1 MKNNKTLFG
10 IIGIV
15 ALIII
20 NVVVFVSV
28 KEFTTARWI
37 NIGCLNL
44 SVIVGLFFSI
54 MFGKKEYKFMNYSRL
69 PIVGLYSTI
78 TFIISA
84 LFIICNLKNITVTI
98 VIQVILLG
106 LFIIVLASNTMA
118 NNSAETSLNEDKRK
132 YNKVNDMCNRLDMI
146 LKTVTNREVYKKIEK
161 AYDDV
166 KSSKVNIN
174 EDTTQV
180 DNDILQA
187 IAIIEYN
194 VQNGA
199 YNLIDEQVNKI
210 HSLVIRRNQMN

>member
-15 ALIII
+15 ALIMI

-37 NIGCLNL
+37 NIGFLNL
-44 SVIVGLFFSI
+44 SIIVGLFFSI

-69 PIVGLYSTI
+69 PIVGFYSTI

-84 LFIICNLKNITVTI
+84 LFIICNLKNITITI
-98 VIQVILLG
+98 VTQVILLC

-118 NNSAETSLNEDKRK
+118 NNSAEMSLDKDK
-132 YNKVNDMCNRLDMI
+132 KQYTKVNDMCNRLEII
-146 LKTVTNREVYKKIEK
+146 LKTVINREIYKKIEK

-166 KSSKVNIN
+166 KSSKININ

-194 VQNGA
+194 VRNES

-210 HSLVIRRNQMN
+210 HNLVTRRNQMN

>member
-1 MKNNKTLFG
+1 MKNNKILFG
-10 IIGIV
+10 IIGII
-15 ALIII
+15 ALILV

-28 KEFTTARWI
+28 KDFTTARWI

-44 SVIVGLFFSI
+44 SVMVTLFFSI
-54 MFGKKEYKFMNYSRL
+54 MFGKTEYKFMNYSRL
-69 PIVGLYSTI
+69 PIVGSYSTI
-78 TFIISA
+78 TFIIST
-84 LFIICNLKNITVTI
+84 LFIICNLKNITITI
-98 VIQVILLG
+98 VTQVILLG
-106 LFIIVLASNTMA
+106 LFIIILASNTIA

-132 YNKVNDMCNRLDMI
+132 YNKVNDMCSRLDMI
-146 LKTVTNREVYKKIEK
+146 LKTVTNKEVYKKIEK

-194 VQNGA
+194 IQNGA
-199 YNLIDEQVNKI
+199 YNLLDVQVNKI
-210 HSLVIRRNQMN
+210 HNLVIKRNQMN